1 MEDEKL
7 REVLAWAEEMSTL
20 QQNLGDRFDFEENTR
35 GKFNLKTRPITENAN
50 QKDIATLMEIV
61 NANENNTELRYAP
74 IRDAETDVL
83 NRAVANQLSNSSHSK
98 LATRGM
104 RDASQLPR
112 NKRLAGA
119 QYQAQMLGTGRDAL
133 TGAPISMQEFD
144 AGHIRSNIRYP
155 ETSNDYTNIRPQAS
169 GVNRAAREAEG
180 NELVDRLL
188 NGYLNRLR
196 RR

>member
-35 GKFNLKTRPITENAN
+35 GKFNLVPRAIKENAK
-50 QKDIATLMEIV
+50 QKEIATLMEIV
-61 NANENNTELRYAP
+61 NANDNNTELRYAP
-74 IRDAETDVL
+74 IRDAETDLL
-83 NRAVANQLSNSSHSK
+83 NKAVANQLSDSSHSR

-104 RDASQLPR
+104 RDAKQLPK
-112 NKRLAGA
+112 NERLAGA

-144 AGHIRSNIRYP
+144 AGHIKSNIMYP
-155 ETSNDYTNIRPQAS
+155 ETSNDYRNIRPQAS

-180 NELVDRLL
+180 DALVDRLL
-188 NGYLNRLR
+188 NGYIKRLR
-196 RR
+196 KR